1 MNFKKMNG
9 EEDYRSIISKSD
21 YTDCSASEI
30 IKVFDEDVRQVFSP
44 GADVLYCAF
53 SGDEKELLE
62 KVKQFPAAEKMLVY
76 TLQDPELF
84 NVEELDRMTTLFDTL
99 TRGKTAYGLKMKAG
113 EASYHIFLRVKENAK

>member
-44 GADVLYCAF
+44 GADVLYYAF
-53 SGDEKELLE
+53 SGGEKELLE